1 MGVLATAGGQL
12 AEEGL
17 RTRAW
22 LLAQHRDLGMF
33 TLAVAGSSKQT
44 NADVVWSPLFWA
56 LAKHEQMI
64 VRYQAVPEVQSVG
77 VGRFVQQWCRL
88 PGHPWNADPGSRF
101 LVLEQVHPDQVS
113 MCYAD
118 TSALYAFPSGR
129 YRSRTLH
136 AMALAWARGI
146 PVVVWHSELVGRF
159 HNLSDREGMELA
171 KKMLGWR

>member
-1 MGVLATAGGQL
+1 
-12 AEEGL
+12 
-17 RTRAW
+17 
-22 LLAQHRDLGMF
+22 MF
-33 TLAVAGSSKQT
+33 TLAVVGSSRQT
-44 NADVVWSPLFWA
+44 NAEIVWNPLFWA

-64 VRYQAVPEVQSVG
+64 VRHQAVPDVAGGG
-77 VGRFVQQWCRL
+77 VARFTQEWCRL
-88 PGHPWNADPGSRF
+88 PGHPWNADPNSKF

-118 TSALYAFPSGR
+118 CSALYAFPSDR

-146 PVVVWHSELVGRF
+146 PVVVWHSVQVGRF
-159 HNLSDREGMELA
+159 HNLSDREGMGLA